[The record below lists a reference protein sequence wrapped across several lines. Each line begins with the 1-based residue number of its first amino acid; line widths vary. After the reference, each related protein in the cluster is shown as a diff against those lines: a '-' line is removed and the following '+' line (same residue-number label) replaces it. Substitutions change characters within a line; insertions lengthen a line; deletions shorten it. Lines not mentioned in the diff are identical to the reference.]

1 MPRASASVNHTGFL
15 PPRPDQVSGPSGFL
29 YFGAN
34 AAPETAERG
43 LTSDGRRSSRAVKRN
58 FAHNDAHSFRISS
71 RMAFF
76 SASSIAWRASTSS
89 SRAFRAERSV
99 DSDMKKKLFRNRTK
113 IKGPRQAGRASR
125 STSRRHRSLLC
136 NLRFGFC
143 EPFCSGQ
150 NPACEA
156 VNQPATFGKIDSGS
170 KPSCLSSAHE
180 PVIRTDSRK

>member
-58 FAHNDAHSFRISS
+58 FANNDAHSFRISS

-76 SASSIAWRASTSS
+76 FGIEYRLAGFNIFKSCLQSGKI
-89 SRAFRAERSV
+89 SRFGHE
-99 DSDMKKKLFRNRTK
+99 KNLFRNRTK

-125 STSRRHRSLLC
+125 STSRRHRSLLF